1 MTKFVA
7 ARIGTAAMLRDGFST
22 APPAVTAAGR
32 RRKSAEIRRK
42 RRVASAVAPDLEIAD
57 NRFDNPLL

>member
-32 RRKSAEIRRK
+32 RRKSAEIRH
-42 RRVASAVAPDLEIAD
+42 AVAPDLEIAD